1 MRVCLIIINYNGLFF
16 LDKYIP
22 SLKQSCGDVGFDLF
36 VTDDLSTDESIYY
49 LKSQNIEYTSNLNN
63 NHGFASNVNNGL
75 KFAQLKNNYDFYLIS
90 NNDVDFKSIDFK
102 LLKSNLTKV
111 NLDFKKIGLIGF
123 KESNIIMREN
133 LKSSGLISET
143 NEIPGFFFA
152 ISKELVQEI
161 GYLDE
166 EYYMYGEDNDYIFR
180 TLKADYKI
188 VQIDQYII
196 HQSEGSTKN
205 KYKTSWLVYRNAGMF
220 AVKNLSLGESIRYFL
235 SFVNIILNP
244 FYKSNH
250 PSYKR
255 VKRSGI
261 LINLLFL
268 IGSIFWNS
276 TRMLSNFFKSR

>member
-16 LDKYIP
+16 LNKYIP
-22 SLKQSCGDVGFDLF
+22 SLKQSCDNVGFDLF
-36 VTDDLSTDESIYY
+36 VTDDCSKDTSIDY
-49 LKSQNIEYTSNLNN
+49 LKLQNIEYSSNLNKT
-63 NHGFASNVNNGL
+63 HGFASNVNNGL
-75 KFAQLKNNYDFYLIS
+75 KFAQFKNNYDFYLIS
-90 NNDVDFKSIDFK
+90 NNDVDFKSIDFN
-102 LLKSNLTKV
+102 LVKSNLTKV
-111 NLDFKKIGLIGF
+111 KLDFKQIGLIGF
-123 KESNIIMREN
+123 KEINRDIKKT
-133 LKSSGLISET
+133 LKQTNSILAV

-152 ISKELVQEI
+152 ISNELVNDI

-180 TLKADYKI
+180 TLKAGYKI

-196 HQSEGSTKN
+196 HQSEGSTSN

-220 AVKNLSLGESIRYFL
+220 AVKNLNIEESIRYFL
-235 SFVNIILNP
+235 SFLNIILNP

-268 IGSIFWNS
+268 IGSVFWNLS
-276 TRMLSNFFKSR
+276 RILSNFFKSR